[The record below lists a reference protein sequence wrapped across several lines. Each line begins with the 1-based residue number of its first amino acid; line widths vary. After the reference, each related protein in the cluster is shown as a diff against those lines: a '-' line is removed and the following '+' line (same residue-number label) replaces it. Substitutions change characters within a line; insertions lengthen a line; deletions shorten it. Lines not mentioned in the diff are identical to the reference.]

1 MFLLMIAVG
10 LVLWCRFHRP
20 EKAFGSLYEWV
31 LQTGSLFIGFGI
43 IMSIV
48 VIVVVVICYVP
59 AKEID
64 VLEAENQRIY
74 EVIESQMKSSTK
86 DKSLNLVEQMFLEK
100 QVELYIK
107 NQQLIH
113 EKRESRE
120 IQNSFLYWGLLFP
133 FQKAP
138 TTTSR
143 QNHQTKENE
152 SQSR

>member
-1 MFLLMIAVG
+1 MFPLMIIVG

-20 EKAFGSLYEWV
+20 EKVFGSLYEWV
-31 LQTGSLFIGFGI
+31 LQLASLFIGFGI

-48 VIVVVVICYVP
+48 VIVVAGISYVP

-86 DKSLNLVEQMFLEK
+86 DKSLNLVEQMFLEE

-120 IQNSFLYWGLLFP
+120 IQNSFFYWGLFP
-133 FQKAP
+133 FTDIQ
-138 TTTSR
+138 
-143 QNHQTKENE
+143 Q
-152 SQSR
+152 